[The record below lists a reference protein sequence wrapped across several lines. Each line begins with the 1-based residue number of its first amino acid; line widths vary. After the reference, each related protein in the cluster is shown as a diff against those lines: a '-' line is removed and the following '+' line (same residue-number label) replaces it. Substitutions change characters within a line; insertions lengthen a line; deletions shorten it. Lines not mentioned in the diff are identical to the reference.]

1 MYISYTV
8 YNYQFQILKLVQF
21 SPMSL
26 CLCDFSI
33 YK

>member
-26 CLCDFSI
+26 CDFSI